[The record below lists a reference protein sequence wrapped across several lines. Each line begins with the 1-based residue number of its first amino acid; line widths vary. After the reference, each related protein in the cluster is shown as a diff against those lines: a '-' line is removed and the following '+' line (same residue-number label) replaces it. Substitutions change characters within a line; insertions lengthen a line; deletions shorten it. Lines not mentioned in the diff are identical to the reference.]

1 MSRSE
6 KTLNKDELPIYQ
18 YRLSKHA
25 IKIFGESEVEKG
37 VRVESIL
44 LYPHFTTSNRRIESF
59 NRLLV
64 SEQNLDNIVEYQVM
78 IPKTGE
84 IIESN
89 TNSNNSVKKSK
100 VKGIK

>member
-6 KTLNKDELPIYQ
+6 KTLDKDELPIYQ

-25 IKIFGESEVEKG
+25 IKLFGESIVEKG

-44 LYPHFTTSNRRIESF
+44 LFPYFTTSNRKIDSF
-59 NRLLV
+59 SRLLV
-64 SEQNLDNIVEYQVM
+64 SETNQENIVEYQVM

-84 IIESN
+84 IIDSN
-89 TNSNNSVKKSK
+89 TNFKKSK
-100 VKGIK
+100 GKK